1 MANKN
6 PSIEANLAAAKT
18 AANQMFAEWTR
29 WRAASDTNI
38 KQECLAKYAAAFTLC
53 KVFIENYLKRLYPNE
68 ASLPPKLAQDVRQL
82 VTDMESI
89 SQVTQAQLQKIQ
101 RDIDQL
107 SRDAA

>member
-1 MANKN
+1 MTNKN
-6 PSIEANLAAAKT
+6 SSIEANLAAART

-29 WRAASDTNI
+29 WNGTTDANV
-38 KQECLAKYAAAFTLC
+38 KHECLAKYAAAFTLC

-68 ASLPPKLAQDVRQL
+68 TTLPPKLVQDIRQL

-89 SQVTQAQLQKIQ
+89 TRVTQAQLQKIQ